1 VAGLLDA
8 ADDGGWPPEVDVLE
22 GRGERP
28 GDLVMTTHWRIPAT
42 GKIQSCGFDF
52 GVSDASDGFH
62 NYGVLWETDRLVY
75 FIDRRPVSD
84 IKVPIGFDD
93 PMYMIVNLAI
103 GSKFFLGVGPVD
115 AESPPTV
122 AFEIDRISA
131 YQIDMEQAQR

>member
-1 VAGLLDA
+1 MRSVM
-8 ADDGGWPPEVDVLE
+8 PP
-22 GRGERP
+22 
-28 GDLVMTTHWRIPAT
+28 AC
-42 GKIQSCGFDF
+42 S
-52 GVSDASDGFH
+52 
-62 NYGVLWETDRLVY
+62 NGVLWEEDRLVY
-75 FIDRRPVSD
+75 FIDRKPVSD

-131 YQIDMEQAQR
+131 YQIDMEQARR